1 MMGHALLNFDDV
13 TCRRGGRTLFSHLS
27 LKVGAGE
34 AVLLTGPNGTGK
46 SSLLRL
52 AAGLLDP
59 VSGKVE
65 AQGPIGL
72 LTHDLALDDAQSLAA
87 ALGFWARLD
96 GDGSAGVERALQTMA
111 LERLA
116 AVPVRFLS
124 AGQKRRAAI
133 ARVIAERA
141 PLWLLDEPG
150 VGLDTASL
158 ALLAGAIEQHRAG
171 GGAVIAATHMSLGL
185 QECRTLDLRDMG

>member
-1 MMGHALLNFDDV
+1 MTGQDLLVFNDV
-13 TCRRGGRTLFSHLS
+13 SCRRGGRTLFDHLTFA
-27 LKVGAGE
+27 VRAGD
-34 AVLLTGPNGTGK
+34 AVLLTGPNGIGK
-46 SSLLRL
+46 SSLIRL
-52 AAGLLDP
+52 GAGLLAP
-59 VSGKVE
+59 AAGTVE
-65 AQGPIGL
+65 AIGPVGL
-72 LTHDLALDDAQSLAA
+72 LTHDLALDDAQNLEA

-96 GDGSAGVERALQTMA
+96 GGSVAGVHGALKAMA

-124 AGQKRRAAI
+124 AGQRRRAAI

-158 ALLAGAIEQHRAG
+158 ALLADAIERHRAE
-171 GGAVIAATHMSLGL
+171 GGAVVAATHMDLGL
-185 QECRTLDLRDMG
+185 KDCRTFDLRDVR